1 MVDAIPPMQHLAC
14 IMDGNRRYAQQQ
26 GWQPWLGH
34 KHGIQAANMV
44 TQFCL
49 DQHIPYLSLYLFSL
63 ENFKR
68 TQTERQFL
76 FSLLV
81 EHASSQLDELVS
93 KGICVRFVGDREQFP
108 ESVRDACARVE
119 QVTAGGQAL
128 QVQLLFCYGGQ
139 QEIVAAA
146 RNLATQ
152 VAAGTLDV
160 SAIDT
165 KLFARSLWT
174 GATPEPDLIIRTGG
188 VQRISNFLLYQS
200 AYSEYYFTN
209 TLWPELKQ
217 EELQTIIEQFV
228 ARKRNFGQ

>member
-1 MVDAIPPMQHLAC
+1 MVEIPRVQHLAC
-14 IMDGNRRYAQQQ
+14 VMDGNRRYAQQQ
-26 GWQPWLGH
+26 GWQPWIGH

-49 DQHIPYLSLYLFSL
+49 DQQIPYLSLYLFSL

-68 TQTERQFL
+68 TQTEQQFL

-81 EHASSQLDELVS
+81 EHASAQLDELIA
-93 KGICVRFVGDREQFP
+93 KGIRVRFIGDRDQFP
-108 ESVRDACARVE
+108 ASVRAACERVE
-119 QVTAGGQAL
+119 QETANGQAL

-146 RNLATQ
+146 RNLAAQ
-152 VAAGTLDV
+152 VAAGTLHAD
-160 SAIDT
+160 AIDAQ
-165 KLFARSLWT
+165 LFARTLWT
-174 GATPEPDLIIRTGG
+174 GTTPEPDLIIRTGG

-217 EELQTIIEQFV
+217 EELQTIVEQFV